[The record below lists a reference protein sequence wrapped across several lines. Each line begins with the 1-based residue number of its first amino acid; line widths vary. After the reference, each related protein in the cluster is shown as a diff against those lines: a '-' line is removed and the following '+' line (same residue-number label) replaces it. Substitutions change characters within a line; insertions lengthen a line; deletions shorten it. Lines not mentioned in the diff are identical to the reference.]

1 MSDYATIRGHYCGY
15 GEGLKMFVDSTGA
28 QLAQLL
34 IDETL
39 QSLSSPG
46 FRAALN
52 LRVTGQRVKLCN

>member
-1 MSDYATIRGHYCGY
+1 MSDYGSLGDTIVVTVGA
-15 GEGLKMFVDSTGA
+15 KMFVDSTGA

-34 IDETL
+34 IEETL
-39 QSLSSPG
+39 QSLSSPS